1 MAAPSDR
8 PVPLSED
15 DLIGAIAVVTGGADG
30 IGRALTERLAAL
42 GCHVAACD
50 INDEGLAETKRRADA
65 GSPDGTTVTTHHC
78 DVANEADMTAFRDA
92 VVDQHSTDH
101 VDLVFLNAGV
111 AGGGS
116 MFSDSREAWELTFG
130 VCWFGVYFGTR
141 AFLPLLTASEKG
153 HLINTSSVNGF
164 HASLGPE
171 RPHTSYSAAK
181 FAVKG
186 FSEALITDLRI
197 NAPHVGVSVVMPGH
211 IGTGIAENTLTA
223 HGGPEVAKHFEEM
236 SRTFRDSALTSA
248 EEAAEVMLRG
258 AMAREWRILVGPDAH
273 VLDEAVRANPAQAY
287 EPEFAETLA
296 EAKQNLRS
304 GDLGWLSA

>member
-1 MAAPSDR
+1 
-8 PVPLSED
+8 V
-15 DLIGAIAVVTGGADG
+15 ITGGGDG
-30 IGRALTERLAAL
+30 IGRALTVRLAEL

-50 INDEGLAETKRRADA
+50 INDERLATTKELAEAAAPA
-65 GSPDGTTVTTHHC
+65 GTRVTVHHC
-78 DVANEADMTAFRDA
+78 DVANEADMMAFRDA
-92 VVDQHSTDH
+92 VVVEHATDH

-116 MFSDSREAWELTFG
+116 MFSDTREAWDLTFG

-141 AFLPLLTASEKG
+141 AFLPLLEASEKG

-164 HASLGPE
+164 HASLGPT

-211 IGTGIAENTLTA
+211 IGTGIAENTLTS
-223 HGGPEVAKHFEEM
+223 HGGAETAKHFEEL
-236 SRTFRDSALTSA
+236 SKSFRESALTTA
-248 EEAAEVMLRG
+248 AEAAEIMIDG
-258 AMAREWRILVGPDAH
+258 ALARQWRILVGPDAH
-273 VLDEAVRANPAQAY
+273 LLDEAVRADPSQAY
-287 EPEFAETLA
+287 EPEFSVPLD
-296 EAKQNLRS
+296 EARKAMHAAKAGGR
-304 GDLGWLSA
+304 A

>member
-1 MAAPSDR
+1 MPESSALPA
-8 PVPLSED
+8 LLTHD
-15 DLIGAIAVVTGGADG
+15 DLNGAVAVVTGGGDG
-30 IGRALTERLAAL
+30 IGRALTIRLAGL
-42 GCHVAACD
+42 GCHVAVCD
-50 INDEGLAETKRRADA
+50 INDERLAATKELADA
-65 GSPDGTTVTTHHC
+65 GAPDGTRVTTHHC
-78 DVANEADMTAFRDA
+78 DVADEPQMTAFRDA
-92 VVDQHSTDH
+92 VINEHDTDH

-141 AFLPLLTASEKG
+141 AFLPLLVKSEKG

-164 HASLGPE
+164 YASLGPT

-186 FSEALITDLRI
+186 FSEALITDLRV

-223 HGGPEVAKHFEEM
+223 HAGEEVAKQYGEM
-236 SRTFRDSALTSA
+236 SKTFRDSAITSA
-248 EEAAEVMLRG
+248 EEAAEIMING
-258 AMAREWRILVGPDAH
+258 AMSREWRILVGPDAH
-273 VLDEAVRANPAQAY
+273 ILDEAVRADPTQVY
-287 EPEFAETLA
+287 EPEFRDGLA
-296 EAKQNLRS
+296 DARAAL
-304 GDLGWLSA
+304 

>member
-1 MAAPSDR
+1 MPDFSQR
-8 PVPLSED
+8 PVPLTHT
-15 DLIGAIAVVTGGADG
+15 DLAGSIAVVTGGGDG
-30 IGRALTERLAAL
+30 IGRALTIRLAEL

-50 INDEGLAETKRRADA
+50 INDERLAATKELADA
-65 GSPDGTTVTTHHC
+65 AAPDDTRVTTHHC
-78 DVANEADMTAFRDA
+78 DVANEPDMLAFRDA
-92 VVDQHSTDH
+92 VVAEHETNH

-116 MFSDSREAWELTFG
+116 MFTDSRDAWDLTFG

-141 AFLPLLTASEKG
+141 AFLPLLVESEKG

-186 FSEALITDLRI
+186 FSEALVTDLRA

-211 IGTGIAENTLTA
+211 IGTGIAENTVTTHA
-223 HGGPEVAKHFEEM
+223 DPETAKHFEEM
-236 SRTFRDSALTSA
+236 SKTFREAALTTA
-248 EEAAEVMLRG
+248 EEAAEIMIDG
-258 AMAREWRILVGPDAH
+258 AMARQWRILVGPDAH
-273 VLDEAVRANPAQAY
+273 LLDEAVRANPAEAY
-287 EPEFAETLA
+287 EPEFDVPLS
-296 EAKQNLRS
+296 EARKELHAAKAASR
-304 GDLGWLSA
+304 